1 MRDHPG
7 LPFPLDEYHD
17 RLDGL
22 RRRMDAWG
30 LVAMLTTT
38 PENITYLTGFE
49 SPGHYWWQGMVIP
62 LHGEPTTISRLL
74 EIAGMTALSWIE
86 PEFNVGYRDDQ
97 DPMEML
103 AGQLTAM
110 GLDGGRVG
118 YERDGW
124 FFTAAQQDRLFSL
137 LPGVDWIDA
146 SGTVEEGRVVK
157 SPREIERIRDAART
171 TEAGMRAGIDAVRAG
186 ATENEVAAELMS
198 ALIRSGSEW
207 PSIVPFVASGERGA
221 IGHATWAGRRIEPAD
236 TVFLEISG
244 CRSRYHAPM
253 MRTVVVGD
261 PDEDARHAF
270 AAVQDAFDAALEAIR
285 PGVPAGDIDRV
296 ARQVIA
302 QSGFG
307 GTQASRVAYS
317 VGIAVPPDWGEGQI
331 LSMKTGETRPLREN
345 MTFHLLPWVQM
356 PGKGGVGCTETIRVT
371 ADGAERLTDF
381 PRELFVR

>member
-1 MRDHPG
+1 MRDHEG
-7 LPFPLDEYHD
+7 LPFPLDEYLA

-22 RRRMDAWG
+22 RTRMDDLG

-38 PENITYLTGFE
+38 PENIIYLTGFE
-49 SPGHYWWQGMVIP
+49 SPGHYWWQGMVVP

-74 EIAGMTALSWIE
+74 EIAGMTFLSWIE
-86 PEFNVGYRDDQ
+86 PEHNIGYRDDQ
-97 DPMEML
+97 DPMELL
-103 AGQLTAM
+103 ADNLTAM
-110 GLDGGRVG
+110 GLDRGPVG

-124 FFTAAQQDRLFSL
+124 FFTAAQMDRLFAL
-137 LPGVDWIDA
+137 LPDVDWTDA
-146 SGTVEEGRVVK
+146 SGLVEQGRVVK
-157 SPREIERIRDAART
+157 SPVEIERIRDAART
-171 TEAGMRAGIDAVRAG
+171 TEAGVAAGIEAVQAG
-186 ATENEVAAELMS
+186 VTENEVAAEVMRALLM
-198 ALIRSGSEW
+198 AGSEW

-221 IGHATWAGRRIEPAD
+221 IGHATWSGRRIEERD
-236 TVFLEISG
+236 SVFLEVSG

-253 MRTVVVGD
+253 MRTIITGE
-261 PDEDARHAF
+261 PDDDEVH
-270 AAVQDAFDAALEAIR
+270 AFDAVEAAFNAALAAIR
-285 PGVPAGDIDRV
+285 PGVPAGEIDTV

-331 LSMKTGETRPLREN
+331 LSMKPGETRPLKEN

-371 ADGAERLTDF
+371 AEGAERITDF
-381 PRELFVR
+381 PRRLFVR

>member
-1 MRDHPG
+1 MRDHAG
-7 LPFPLDEYHD
+7 LPFPLDEYHA
-17 RLDGL
+17 RLGGL
-22 RRRMDAWG
+22 RTRMDAMG

-157 SPREIERIRDAART
+157 SPPEIERIRDAGRT

-221 IGHATWAGRRIEPAD
+221 IGHATWLAAGSSRPTRC
-236 TVFLEISG
+236 SS
-244 CRSRYHAPM
+244 RSR
-253 MRTVVVGD
+253 
-261 PDEDARHAF
+261 
-270 AAVQDAFDAALEAIR
+270 AAAAA
-285 PGVPAGDIDRV
+285 
-296 ARQVIA
+296 
-302 QSGFG
+302 
-307 GTQASRVAYS
+307 T
-317 VGIAVPPDWGEGQI
+317 
-331 LSMKTGETRPLREN
+331 
-345 MTFHLLPWVQM
+345 
-356 PGKGGVGCTETIRVT
+356 
-371 ADGAERLTDF
+371 
-381 PRELFVR
+381 